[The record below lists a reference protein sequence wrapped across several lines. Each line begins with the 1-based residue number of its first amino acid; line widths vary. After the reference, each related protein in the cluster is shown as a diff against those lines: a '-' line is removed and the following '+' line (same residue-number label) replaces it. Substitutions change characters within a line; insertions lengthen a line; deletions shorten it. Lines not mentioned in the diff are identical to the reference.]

1 MSLPHRI
8 SAGAL
13 VIHAN
18 RVLLVQHRIPG
29 HDDFWG
35 PPGGGVEGKE
45 TLFDCAARECFE
57 ETGLQ
62 VQPLKFVYIEE
73 LFDAGRRVCKHWIQC
88 KLIGGEINFQH
99 ATEEERDVL
108 LEARFV
114 SRSEIASLN
123 VFPRLMRDQFW
134 QDLAAGFP
142 TVRYIGFE
150 N

>member
-18 RVLLVQHRIPG
+18 RVLLLKHRIPG
-29 HDDFWG
+29 HDGFWV

-62 VQPLKFVYIEE
+62 VQLLKFVYIEE

-88 KLIGGEINFQH
+88 ELIDRNPVPHHRNSFAEEGLVDVQFLNQEEIIPLH
-99 ATEEERDVL
+99 
-108 LEARFV
+108 
-114 SRSEIASLN
+114 I
-123 VFPRLMRDQFW
+123 FPRLMRDQFW
-134 QDLAAGFP
+134 QDLTAGFP
-142 TVRYIGFE
+142 TVRHIGFE
-150 N
+150 G